1 MARVRFVEFAAV
13 EGDGNPLG
21 RPAYALVV
29 LVLVVLPV
37 ANAHIGFPYVTSRL
51 PEQESSWV
59 THRIALIGAHAVLVL
74 MIALWAR
81 RRTGF
86 SLGIES
92 GAVVAVT
99 TLAALVVAT
108 GLAVL
113 QKPLEAQVA
122 LLDYGSFSRIAQLLS
137 VTSIIWAGLGQE
149 LLFRAFALPVME
161 EVTGSTL
168 AAVLGTSV
176 AFGYYHGGTSLG
188 FGNLLANM
196 AGGLLLGVLFASTRN
211 TWTVA
216 IPHAALVAALLA
228 LA

>member
-1 MARVRFVEFAAV
+1 M

-21 RPAYALVV
+21 RSAYALVV

-37 ANAHIGFPYVTSRL
+37 ANAHVGFPYVASRL
-51 PEQESSWV
+51 PEQESSW
-59 THRIALIGAHAVLVL
+59 TAHRIALVGAHAVLVL
-74 MIALWAR
+74 MIVLWAHR
-81 RRTGF
+81 RGGF

-92 GAVVAVT
+92 GAAAGVAI
-99 TLAALVVAT
+99 LAALVVAT
-108 GLAVL
+108 GFAVL
-113 QKPLEAQVA
+113 QKPLEAQA
-122 LLDYGSFSRIAQLLS
+122 ELLDYGSFSRVAQLLS

-149 LLFRAFALPVME
+149 ILFRAFALPVME
-161 EVTGSTL
+161 EVTGSTVG
-168 AAVLGTSV
+168 AVLGTSV

-188 FGNLLANM
+188 VGNLLANV

-216 IPHAALVAALLA
+216 IPHATLVAILLA